1 MSDTHHP
8 GGEQKPPRLAEAIFE
23 NLHEGVTVAD
33 CSLPD
38 MPLIYVNR
46 AFETL
51 TGYPAEEV
59 IGKNCRFL
67 HGQDKDQPGLVQIRR
82 CLQQGRTCT
91 AVVKNYRK
99 DGTLFHNELHLSP
112 IHDAAGALAY
122 YIGIQRDVSERIYAE
137 ESLWRLNDDLVRANK
152 ELNEANARLNE
163 LLYVAA
169 HDLKSP
175 LTSMIF
181 SLEIL
186 QEKSERLSGAAR
198 KRFIKQLSAMA
209 GHMRD
214 IVVDVLEARRV
225 ESDGLKLHLEPI
237 DIGRKARVVLRF
249 HKAQARAKNIAL
261 KLAASASGPKALADR
276 NSVLVVLDNLV
287 SNAIKYSPRSS
298 TVRLR
303 VRKHGAVVRIEVED
317 QGPGIRPDEMP
328 RLFERFS
335 RLSSEPTGGEHSTG
349 LGLYIVKNLVTLMR
363 GTVWAESEP
372 GAGARFL
379 VELPCAR

>member
-1 MSDTHHP
+1 MPDTHHT
-8 GGEQKPPRLAEAIFE
+8 GGEPTPPRLAEAIFE
-23 NLHEGVTVAD
+23 NLNEGVTVAD

-59 IGKNCRFL
+59 IGRNCRFL
-67 HGQDKDQPGLVQIRR
+67 HGQERDQPGLVQIRR

-91 AVVKNYRK
+91 AVLKNYRK
-99 DGTLFHNELHLSP
+99 DGTLFYNELHLSP
-112 IHDAAGALAY
+112 IHDAAGTLVY
-122 YIGIQRDVSERIYAE
+122 YIGIQRNVSERIYAE

-152 ELNEANARLNE
+152 ELNEANQRLNE

-186 QEKSERLSGAAR
+186 QEKSSRLSGVAR
-198 KRFIKQLSAMA
+198 KRFIKQLSTMA
-209 GHMRD
+209 RHMRE
-214 IVVDVLEARRV
+214 IVVDVLEARRG
-225 ESDGLKLHLEPI
+225 ESDGLKLQREPI
-237 DIGRKARVVLRF
+237 NLGMKARIVLRF
-249 HKAQARAKNIAL
+249 HKEQARAKDIAL
-261 KLAASASGPKALADR
+261 KLTAPPSVPKALADR

-287 SNAIKYSPRSS
+287 SNAIKYSPRGS

-303 VRKHGAVVRIEVED
+303 VRKSAAKVRIEVED
-317 QGPGIRPDEMP
+317 EGPGIGPEEMP
-328 RLFERFS
+328 KLFGRFS
-335 RLSSEPTGGEHSTG
+335 RLSAEPTAGEHSTG

-363 GTVWAESEP
+363 GKVWAESEP
-372 GAGARFL
+372 GTGARFI
-379 VELPCAR
+379 VELPSVR